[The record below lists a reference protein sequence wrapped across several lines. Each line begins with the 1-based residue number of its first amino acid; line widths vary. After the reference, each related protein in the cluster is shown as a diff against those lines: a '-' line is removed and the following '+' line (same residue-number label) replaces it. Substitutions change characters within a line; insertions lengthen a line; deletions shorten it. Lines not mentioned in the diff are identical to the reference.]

1 MQLLLVYM
9 LFDIAVQN
17 GPSKK
22 IIEMIIHRTVKWWFA
37 IATLNNQVILGK
49 FILGFLGIPSGNKT
63 CHAGKSSIYRWFS
76 H

>member
-1 MQLLLVYM
+1 MPLLLVYM

-17 GPSKK
+17 GPLKK

-37 IATLNNQVILGK
+37 IAPLKFPEVILGK

-63 CHAGKSSIYRWFS
+63 CRAGRKIHYL
-76 H
+76 